1 MCLLLKTLI
10 SAIRLPLLSLNS
22 KLWVNYVLAAFFP
35 YQVLAGKKPVHNG
48 KNQCVSWEQ
57 IHDYNPNL
65 TSVTNTFIGLPDKIW
80 DATYMRI
87 SDN

>member
-10 SAIRLPLLSLNS
+10 SATRLPLLSLNN
-22 KLWVNYVLAAFFP
+22 KLWVNYVLASLFP
-35 YQVLAGKKPVHNG
+35 YQVLAGKKTVHNG

-80 DATYMRI
+80 DAT
-87 SDN
+87 